1 MGMALSRVG
10 EKAHENKGFKRER
23 VYSLLF
29 GDGYFKIHNLPP
41 KLNELSKICIYLP
54 KQN

>member
-23 VYSLLF
+23 VFSLLF
-29 GDGYFKIHNLPP
+29 GGSQIASSLPAAQPLCAFVFVKI
-41 KLNELSKICIYLP
+41 KSF
-54 KQN
+54 